1 MKDFGEFDFLGA
13 DAYATGPESAD
24 LRAGS
29 RSGGGFHATLSVR
42 SGTEARHTTEPV
54 FSVSAV
60 CGAWKR
66 VLQGTFPPAWVS
78 GEIASITRSANGH
91 LYFDLK
97 DEVSRVRC
105 AMFRFSAAGLNF
117 SPQAGDQVEAY
128 GGPDLYA
135 KTGSLQLKVTRMR
148 KAGLGR
154 LYELFE
160 ALKRK
165 LAAEGLFDAV
175 QKRPVPAMP
184 RTVGIVSSL
193 AAAGLRDALKTL
205 ARRAPYARI
214 IVYPTSVQGA
224 GAGAE
229 IVAAL
234 RAASARREA
243 DVLLLVRG
251 GGSFED
257 LAAFN
262 TEAVARAI
270 RACRIPVI
278 SGIGHEVDTTIADL
292 AADLRAAT
300 PTAAAECCAPDVL
313 VLIGQVLGFEHR
325 LRQSMHRLL
334 EAKAQQLDL
343 AQIALV
349 SPRKNLRHK
358 KEALFQLIT
367 RLRGALEKKLLSEQ
381 LLLSQRSLTLQK
393 QGKGRI
399 PEAVLALGRLAASLK
414 AGEVLRLQSEDVGLS
429 RLSARLDRCKPEF
442 SRERARIDQAA
453 SRLREGMR
461 NALRGFERNQQ
472 SLSVRLA
479 PCSPQARILLER
491 SRLVSDIKLLRMRAG
506 EGLALR
512 RQALEAFEARL
523 LSLDFKAILA
533 RGYAMVLADSGRLV
547 GSAGTVK
554 TGETVRIV
562 FSDGTVYARVTEA
575 VRTGEKEQGAS

>member
-13 DAYATGPESAD
+13 DAYAAEPDSAPLRTES
-24 LRAGS
+24 G
-29 RSGGGFHATLSVR
+29 SGGNFRVTLSVR
-42 SGTEARHTTEPV
+42 SGAETRRSVEPV

-60 CGAWKR
+60 CGAWKQ
-66 VLQGTFPPAWVS
+66 VLQGAFPPAWVS

-97 DEVSRVRC
+97 DETSRVRC
-105 AMFRFSAAGLNF
+105 AMFRFSAAGLSF

-165 LAAEGLFDAV
+165 LAAEGLFDAMK
-175 QKRPVPAMP
+175 KRPVPVMP

-214 IVYPTSVQGA
+214 IVYPASVQGA
-224 GAGAE
+224 GAQAE

-234 RAASARREA
+234 RAASARRET

-300 PTAAAECCAPDVL
+300 PTAAAECCAPDVA
-313 VLIGQVLGFEHR
+313 VLAGQVLGFEHR
-325 LRQSMHRLL
+325 LQQSVRRLL
-334 EAKAQQLDL
+334 EAKAQRLDL

-349 SPRKNLRHK
+349 SPEKNLRHRR
-358 KEALFQLIT
+358 EALSQLAT
-367 RLRGALEKKLLSEQ
+367 RLRGALEKRLLSER
-381 LLLSQRSLTLQK
+381 LSLSQRSLALQK
-393 QGKGRI
+393 QSEGRI
-399 PEAVLALGRLAASLK
+399 PDAALALGRLAAFLK
-414 AGEVLRLQSEDVGLS
+414 AGEAARLQAENVRLS
-429 RLSARLDRCKPEF
+429 RLSARLERCRPEF
-442 SRERARIDQAA
+442 PRERTHLDLAA
-453 SRLREGMR
+453 SRLREGVR
-461 NALRGFERNQQ
+461 GALRQFERNQH

-479 PCSPQARILLER
+479 SCSPRARILMER
-491 SRLVSDIKLLRMRAG
+491 SRAASDFKLLRLRAG

-512 RQALEAFEARL
+512 RQALEALEARL

-533 RGYAMVLADSGRLV
+533 RGYAMVLADSGRPV
-547 GSAGTVK
+547 SSAGAVK
-554 TGETVRIV
+554 TGEAVRIV
-562 FSDGTVYARVTEA
+562 FSDGTVYARVTDA
-575 VRTGEKEQGAS
+575 VPASEKERGAS